1 MSALLNW
8 SVANAP
14 VCAAISAAL
23 RIMDGIRSGVMPSGL
38 GISSTSAPNACIVRI
53 FSSANASEDTIRNGY
68 PFTAQTNA
76 SDDPVLPPVY
86 STTSWPGRR
95 RPSAS
100 AASIIARAIRSL
112 YEPVGLAASIF
123 TQTSAPPSPARR
135 PSRTTGVPPMAEIPP
150 RRSTQQPPSSAAQ
163 PPQRTATAGRLA
175 PGPGASAEDQHAAG
189 PPSRA
194 QRVECVVQLFEPDAA
209 GDELVEQQ
217 VPGQIL
223 VGQRGHVALQ
233 VGRPEIAAPDDLL

>member
-14 VCAAISAAL
+14 VSAVISAAL
-23 RIMDGIRSGVMPSGL
+23 RIIDGIRSGVMPSGL
-38 GISSTSAPNACIVRI
+38 GISSTSAPNATIVRI
-53 FSSANASEDTIRNGY
+53 FSTANASEDTIRNGY

-76 SDDPVLPPVY
+76 RDEPVLPPVY

-123 TQTSAPPSPARR
+123 TQTSADPASARQA
-135 PSRTTGVPPMAEIPP
+135 SRTTGVLPIAESPPVRSIP
-150 RRSTQQPPSSAAQ
+150 TSSAKGAGISLW
-163 PPQRTATAGRLA
+163 PPHWSERARPLAT
-175 PGPGASAEDQHAAG
+175 PY
-189 PPSRA
+189 
-194 QRVECVVQLFEPDAA
+194 
-209 GDELVEQQ
+209 GDE
-217 VPGQIL
+217 
-223 VGQRGHVALQ
+223 RDH
-233 VGRPEIAAPDDLL
+233 R

>member
-14 VCAAISAAL
+14 ACSAISAAL

-68 PFTAQTNA
+68 PLTAQTNA
-76 SDDPVLPPVY
+76 SDEPVLPPVY

-123 TQTSAPPSPARR
+123 THTSAQSSSASCA
-135 PSRTTGVPPMAEIPP
+135 SRTTGVAPIAESPPDRSTCNLHPACTAAASYPDQPAGCERCRRPQTLPPMLI
-150 RRSTQQPPSSAAQ
+150 STGTVTQT
-163 PPQRTATAGRLA
+163 R
-175 PGPGASAEDQHAAG
+175 GASAYADY
-189 PPSRA
+189 
-194 QRVECVVQLFEPDAA
+194 PDR
-209 GDELVEQQ
+209 D
-217 VPGQIL
+217 
-223 VGQRGHVALQ
+223 
-233 VGRPEIAAPDDLL
+233 GRRRDLNASTSAPNGG